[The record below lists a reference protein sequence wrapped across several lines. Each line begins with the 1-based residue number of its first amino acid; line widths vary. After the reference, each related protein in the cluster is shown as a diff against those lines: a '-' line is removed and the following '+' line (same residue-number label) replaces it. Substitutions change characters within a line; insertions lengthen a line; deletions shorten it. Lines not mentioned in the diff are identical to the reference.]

1 MDLPGLV
8 YNIFPCTAD
17 ATRPIPV
24 IYQSGYLTIKDFNPE
39 FNIYTLGFPNDE
51 VKYGFLNFIAPFYTE
66 VPATRNH

>member
-1 MDLPGLV
+1 MDCTRMV